1 MDSGDKIR
9 FSDKSWSP
17 FARYSNI
24 KIAKKD
30 MATPPNSFCSLFFI
44 YSILL
49 SSFFLAYEAQAYP
62 PVVNGL
68 SYSLYSQTC
77 PKLESIVRNHLE
89 KEFTQAS
96 WQAAALLVVF
106 FHDCFVQGCDGS
118 LLLDGNPGERD
129 HPLNRG
135 ISLKVLRTIDDLR
148 NVVHNECG
156 RIVSCADITVLA
168 ARDAV
173 YLSGGPNFAVPL
185 GRRDSL
191 NFSFEEVNN
200 LPLPYNITSVTL
212 QTFASKNLDVTNVVA
227 LVGAHT
233 LGRAHCHTF
242 YNRLSP
248 LDPNMDKTLAKIL
261 NTTCPSTY
269 SRNTANL
276 DIRTPKVFD
285 NKYYINL
292 MNRQGLF
299 TSDQDL
305 FTDKRTKGLVEAFA
319 HDQTLFFEKFVD
331 GFIRMSQLDVL
342 TGNQG
347 EIRAKCNV
355 INNKRPIVTSINV
368 DEMPPVVKGLS
379 YSFYSK
385 TCPKLESIVR
395 KHLKKVFKD
404 DNGQAPALLRI
415 FFHDCF
421 VQGCDGSL
429 LLDGS
434 PSERDQPAN
443 GGIRTEALQT
453 IDDIRAIIHKECG
466 RIVSCADITVLAARD
481 SVFLTGGPDY
491 AVPLG
496 RRDGLS
502 FSTSGT
508 SDLPKPFNTTGVTLD
523 AFAAKNFDVTDVVAL
538 SGAHT
543 FGRAHCGTF
552 FNRLSPLDPNMD
564 KTLAKQLQS
573 TCPDA
578 NSGNTANLDIR
589 TPTVFDN
596 KYYLDLMNRQGVF
609 TSDQDLLN
617 DKRTKGLVNAFALNQ
632 TLFFEKFVD
641 ATIKLSQLDV
651 LTGNQGEIRGKC
663 NVVNA
668 RKSLLTSV
676 VEEVVQLVDQF

>member
-1 MDSGDKIR
+1 M
-9 FSDKSWSP
+9 
-17 FARYSNI
+17 ARSSAY
-24 KIAKKD
+24 
-30 MATPPNSFCSLFFI
+30 PLFLI
-44 YSILL
+44 SSILFI
-49 SSFFLAYEAQAYP
+49 SHIYA
-62 PVVNGL
+62 
-68 SYSLYSQTC
+68 SQ
-77 PKLESIVRNHLE
+77 
-89 KEFTQAS
+89 
-96 WQAAALLVVF
+96 
-106 FHDCFVQGCDGS
+106 
-118 LLLDGNPGERD
+118 
-129 HPLNRG
+129 
-135 ISLKVLRTIDDLR
+135 
-148 NVVHNECG
+148 
-156 RIVSCADITVLA
+156 
-168 ARDAV
+168 
-173 YLSGGPNFAVPL
+173 
-185 GRRDSL
+185 
-191 NFSFEEVNN
+191 
-200 LPLPYNITSVTL
+200 
-212 QTFASKNLDVTNVVA
+212 
-227 LVGAHT
+227 
-233 LGRAHCHTF
+233 
-242 YNRLSP
+242 
-248 LDPNMDKTLAKIL
+248 
-261 NTTCPSTY
+261 
-269 SRNTANL
+269 
-276 DIRTPKVFD
+276 
-285 NKYYINL
+285 
-292 MNRQGLF
+292 
-299 TSDQDL
+299 
-305 FTDKRTKGLVEAFA
+305 VEA
-319 HDQTLFFEKFVD
+319 K
-331 GFIRMSQLDVL
+331 
-342 TGNQG
+342 
-347 EIRAKCNV
+347 
-355 INNKRPIVTSINV
+355 
-368 DEMPPVVKGLS
+368 PPVVKGLS

-453 IDDIRAIIHKECG
+453 IDDIRGIIHKECG

>member
-1 MDSGDKIR
+1 
-9 FSDKSWSP
+9 
-17 FARYSNI
+17 
-24 KIAKKD
+24 

-368 DEMPPVVKGLS
+368 DEM
-379 YSFYSK
+379 
-385 TCPKLESIVR
+385 
-395 KHLKKVFKD
+395 
-404 DNGQAPALLRI
+404 
-415 FFHDCF
+415 
-421 VQGCDGSL
+421 
-429 LLDGS
+429 
-434 PSERDQPAN
+434 
-443 GGIRTEALQT
+443 
-453 IDDIRAIIHKECG
+453 
-466 RIVSCADITVLAARD
+466 
-481 SVFLTGGPDY
+481 
-491 AVPLG
+491 
-496 RRDGLS
+496 
-502 FSTSGT
+502 
-508 SDLPKPFNTTGVTLD
+508 
-523 AFAAKNFDVTDVVAL
+523 
-538 SGAHT
+538 
-543 FGRAHCGTF
+543 
-552 FNRLSPLDPNMD
+552 
-564 KTLAKQLQS
+564 
-573 TCPDA
+573 
-578 NSGNTANLDIR
+578 
-589 TPTVFDN
+589 
-596 KYYLDLMNRQGVF
+596 
-609 TSDQDLLN
+609 
-617 DKRTKGLVNAFALNQ
+617 
-632 TLFFEKFVD
+632 
-641 ATIKLSQLDV
+641 
-651 LTGNQGEIRGKC
+651 
-663 NVVNA
+663 
-668 RKSLLTSV
+668 
-676 VEEVVQLVDQF
+676 VQLIY